1 MVTEPQLWEQSSN
14 DSCLERKHHEAD
26 LKHAWLDGFRLCG
39 GTETTHFSAPHLD
52 YSLLCSTPRP
62 LTSLL
67 HNGGRYEDHIGVSQ
81 GTGLQQ
87 SALYYLSSTWKPRD
101 VIGTRF
107 PLAHYGEP
115 SVTDSVASRLI
126 GNMYLGR
133 LVRHT
138 ATPHLGRR
146 RSALHLETMYGYL
159 PALGIGVDKRYGDMN
174 DPFVLAQSWQNL
186 FECLLNVVTVA
197 LLMRRKKTGLLLGF
211 LVCAFTTWKTV
222 TYMLQYTEL
231 CGGSQLIAHTT
242 WQDYVFLFVLPSGI
256 WLVLPPLVGATLGK
270 DILRLMGKNKM
281 E

>member
-1 MVTEPQLWEQSSN
+1 MANHRLPI
-14 DSCLERKHHEAD
+14 
-26 LKHAWLDGFRLCG
+26 AWL
-39 GTETTHFSAPHLD
+39 
-52 YSLLCSTPRP
+52 
-62 LTSLL
+62 
-67 HNGGRYEDHIGVSQ
+67 
-81 GTGLQQ
+81 
-87 SALYYLSSTWKPRD
+87 
-101 VIGTRF
+101 
-107 PLAHYGEP
+107 
-115 SVTDSVASRLI
+115 VASSVI
-126 GNMYLGR
+126 C
-133 LVRHT
+133 T
-138 ATPHLGRR
+138 WD
-146 RSALHLETMYGYL
+146 ALFVILRPRTLEGGDLHFIWRPYAIYTQ
-159 PALGIGVDKRYGDMN
+159 VDKRYGDMN